1 MSKHLTAP
9 IPTKSLP
16 GGIPFIIGNEAAER
30 FSFYGMKGILVIFM
44 TTYLWVMSNDP
55 NAQAMD
61 DAQARYWYHMFTSAV
76 YITPFIGAL
85 IADVFLG
92 KYLTIMLL
100 SIVYCVGHGM
110 LALMGGSLPGVEGAL
125 NPGFFLFLGLALIA
139 LGGGG
144 IKPCVSA
151 HVGDQFGKSNA
162 QWLNKVFGWFYVSIN
177 VGAFISNLLTPYLL
191 YWYGPHW
198 AFGVPGVLMAIAT
211 LVFWLGRNRFIH
223 VPPGGFA
230 FLKQTFSRDGILAML
245 KLAVIYIF
253 VAVFWALFDQTGS
266 SMVLQAENLN
276 RMWLGIEWLESQI
289 QAINPFLILVLVPL
303 FSFVLYPTFD
313 RLFFKLT
320 PLHKISIGLFLMV
333 PAFAIVSMV
342 QGWVD
347 AGHEPT
353 FGWQI
358 LAYVLL
364 TASEVMVSITCL
376 EFSYTQAPRKMKSFI
391 MALFLASVTLGNLF
405 TAGVNHFIQIPA
417 LSERSGAIASLVDAS
432 SKDDGASKESL
443 EAQLAELYPGTTLVR
458 MENGGYEV
466 LVPWDGFIGDDRIKL
481 GINEA
486 GVLSKTTYPCAD
498 ELRSGAKLILE
509 AWVRA
514 EEMLPGQEIGQK
526 ILSNTKDC
534 WGNSLNYRVVNKNEA
549 VISSF
554 GPKGA
559 DSLSDD
565 IHLTVT
571 ITSTS
576 DVLDPNSWLGRELL
590 LRKERFGSSAE
601 NGEVVA
607 EQTIDGKT
615 FNESLTVGGG
625 NTLEGADYFWF
636 FTYLMLATSI
646 LFIPVALIY
655 RPKEYLQEEGDH
667 AEALEEGIS
676 A

>member
-1 MSKHLTAP
+1 
-9 IPTKSLP
+9 
-16 GGIPFIIGNEAAER
+16 
-30 FSFYGMKGILVIFM
+30 
-44 TTYLWVMSNDP
+44 
-55 NAQAMD
+55 
-61 DAQARYWYHMFTSAV
+61 
-76 YITPFIGAL
+76 
-85 IADVFLG
+85 
-92 KYLTIMLL
+92 
-100 SIVYCVGHGM
+100 
-110 LALMGGSLPGVEGAL
+110 
-125 NPGFFLFLGLALIA
+125 
-139 LGGGG
+139 
-144 IKPCVSA
+144 
-151 HVGDQFGKSNA
+151 
-162 QWLNKVFGWFYVSIN
+162 
-177 VGAFISNLLTPYLL
+177 
-191 YWYGPHW
+191 
-198 AFGVPGVLMAIAT
+198 
-211 LVFWLGRNRFIH
+211 
-223 VPPGGFA
+223 
-230 FLKQTFSRDGILAML
+230 
-245 KLAVIYIF
+245 
-253 VAVFWALFDQTGS
+253 
-266 SMVLQAENLN
+266 
-276 RMWLGIEWLESQI
+276 
-289 QAINPFLILVLVPL
+289 
-303 FSFVLYPTFD
+303 
-313 RLFFKLT
+313 
-320 PLHKISIGLFLMV
+320 
-333 PAFAIVSMV
+333 
-342 QGWVD
+342 
-347 AGHEPT
+347 
-353 FGWQI
+353 
-358 LAYVLL
+358 
-364 TASEVMVSITCL
+364 
-376 EFSYTQAPRKMKSFI
+376 
-391 MALFLASVTLGNLF
+391 VTLGNLF

>member
-9 IPTKSLP
+9 VPTKSLP

-110 LALMGGSLPGVEGAL
+110 LALMGGSLPGVEGTL
-125 NPGFFLFLGLALIA
+125 SPGFFLFLGLALIA

-151 HVGDQFGKSNA
+151 HVGDQFGESNSH
-162 QWLNKVFGWFYVSIN
+162 WLNKVFGWFYVSIN

-211 LVFWLGRNRFIH
+211 IVFWLGRNRFIH

-245 KLAVIYIF
+245 KLAVIYVF

-303 FSFVLYPTFD
+303 FSFVFYPTFD

-417 LSERSGAIASLVDAS
+417 LAERSGEIASFVDAS
-432 SKDDGASKESL
+432 TQGDGDSQGAL
-443 EAQLAELYPGTTLVR
+443 EARLAELYPGTTLVR
-458 MENGGYEV
+458 TETGAFEV

-481 GINEA
+481 EINED
-486 GVLSKTTYPCAD
+486 GVLSDTTYPCAA
-498 ELRSGAKLILE
+498 ELRGGASLIQA

-514 EEMLPGQEIGQK
+514 EEVLPGQDVGQK
-526 ILSNTKDC
+526 ILSNASDC
-534 WGNSLNYRVVNKNEA
+534 WGNPLEYRLVNRNEA
-549 VISSF
+549 VITSG
-554 GPKGA
+554 GPSGSK
-559 DSLSDD
+559 SLSDD
-565 IHLTVT
+565 IHLTIT
-571 ITSTS
+571 ITSAS
-576 DVLDPNSWLGRELL
+576 EELDQSSWLGREML
-590 LRKERFGSSAE
+590 LRKQRFGDIDSQSD
-601 NGEVVA
+601 VVA
-607 EQTIDGKT
+607 EQTVDGKT
-615 FNESLTVGGG
+615 FNQALAIGGG
-625 NTLEGADYFWF
+625 NTLEGAAYFWF
-636 FTYLMLATSI
+636 FTYLMLGTAI
-646 LFIPVALIY
+646 LFIPVALLY
-655 RPKEYLQEEGDH
+655 RPKEYLQKEGDH
-667 AEALEEGIS
+667 AEALEEGVS

>member
-110 LALMGGSLPGVEGAL
+110 LALMGGTLPGVEGAL

-162 QWLNKVFGWFYVSIN
+162 RWLNKVFGWFYVSIN

-223 VPPGGFA
+223 VPPGGLA
-230 FLKQTFSRDGILAML
+230 FLRQTFSRDGILAML

-276 RMWLGIEWLESQI
+276 RMWLGVEWLESQI
-289 QAINPFLILVLVPL
+289 QAINPFLILVLVPV

-342 QGWVD
+342 QGWID

-405 TAGVNHFIQIPA
+405 TAGVNYFIQIPS
-417 LSERSGAIASLVDAS
+417 LSERSGAIASLVDDSRKNEA
-432 SKDDGASKESL
+432 DTNVEL
-443 EAQLAELYPGTTLVR
+443 EAQLVLLYPGTSLVR
-458 MENGGYEV
+458 TQAGGYEV

-481 GINEA
+481 GINES
-486 GVLSKTTYPCAD
+486 GVLSDTTYPCAT
-498 ELRSGAKLILE
+498 ELRTGAGMIQE
-509 AWVRA
+509 AWARA
-514 EEMLPGQEIGQK
+514 KEILPSEEVGTQ
-526 ILSNTKDC
+526 ILANTKDC
-534 WGNSLNYRVVNKNEA
+534 WGNALSYRLVNRNEA
-549 VISSF
+549 VITSS
-554 GPKGA
+554 GPLGT

-565 IHLTVT
+565 IHLTIT
-571 ITSTS
+571 ISS
-576 DVLDPNSWLGRELL
+576 GSEKLDPDSWLGRELL
-590 LRKERFGSSAE
+590 LRKERFGAT
-601 NGEVVA
+601 GERSDLVA
-607 EQTIDGKT
+607 TRTLDGMT
-615 FNESLTVGGG
+615 FNESLSVGGG
-625 NTLEGADYFWF
+625 NTLEGASYFWF
-636 FTYLMLATSI
+636 FTYLMLGTSI
-646 LFIPVALIY
+646 LFIPVALLY